1 MIRREDHEEGVA
13 VLRMEHGKANA
24 IDLELASELVARLD
38 ALREGRPSP
47 AVVLTGSGSIFSAGV
62 DLFRI
67 LEEDDAYL
75 DAFFEAF
82 GRALVALATHP
93 RPVVA
98 ALNGH
103 AVAGGCILA
112 CACDRRLMAEGTGT
126 IGVPELS
133 VGIPF
138 PEIALRIMRAAVPP
152 ARVRDLVYGGRTL
165 DPDDALAAG
174 LVDEVVPAERLP
186 ARAREVA
193 GRLGAV
199 PRETFALTKRQ
210 LWKPFLGH
218 PEAASGGRDAAALRL
233 WKAPES
239 REAIRT
245 YLERTL
251 GRATREP

>member
-1 MIRREDHEEGVA
+1 MA

-24 IDLELASELVARLD
+24 IDLELASELADRLRV
-38 ALREGRPSP
+38 LRDGRPSP
-47 AVVLTGSGSIFSAGV
+47 ALVLTGSGSIFSAGV

-67 LEEDDAYL
+67 LEEDDAYV

-82 GRALVALATHP
+82 GGALVALATHP

-112 CACDRRLMAEGTGT
+112 CACDRRLMAEGAGT
-126 IGVPELS
+126 VGVPELS

-138 PEIALRIMRAAVPP
+138 PEIALQILRAAVP
-152 ARVRDLVYGGRTL
+152 ARRMRDLVYGGRTL

-174 LVDEVVPAERLP
+174 LVEELVPAERLA

-199 PRETFALTKRQ
+199 PRETFALTKRE
-210 LWKPFLGH
+210 LWKPFLGD
-218 PEAASGGRDAAALRL
+218 PESARGGGDAVALRL

-245 YLERTL
+245 YLQRTL